1 MQVFEEGRGTGWQH
15 IYFKIEYETTRS
27 GPNVGIKYKIT
38 WDIDKY
44 YYFGYNLVAEV
55 WVEGTNY
62 GRQIKANTPNRG
74 SGTAYFPDSGYL
86 WFNKGYATN
95 AINGNRVKIYSTNGG
110 TPNVDTGAE
119 TTFAAPTGAIAS
131 EIKNS
136 IDLNIGNSLNITISD
151 ITNVNYTYNLYLYV
165 QETNDVYTQVATKN
179 TTSKNFVWDLSSIIN
194 TLYSKLSTR
203 NSAKIRIKLETRLNN
218 TLIGYTIKEGNCY
231 VLNSNPNAIS
241 FTILKAETNT
251 EITSIVAGYGPY
263 NPNSN
268 VKIRIPK
275 IANSNGKNSA
285 TLKEAVLE
293 VGNSTNRIPITTL
306 VGTGNYEVALTD
318 PFNLNDDEYVNG
330 KAKAMLSVVDSRGNK
345 TTTTKEIS
353 ATKLVLPQITS
364 VDFKRDN
371 GVDTKTKMI
380 VKGKLGTYNLY
391 TNLGLQYYLDDGGEI
406 GNMTKY
412 RISLTSSNVNTNNG
426 TFSYEGYIN
435 GDLGAE
441 GFTSNQAFPV
451 LVRVYTNITYSLD
464 NEGLVYSSVPTGEI
478 LMHYSKQ
485 YKAIGIGQKYNNA
498 NGGKI
503 QIEGLPIFGTS
514 YSSSSEQK
522 VGIWEDGK
530 QLYRKV
536 IKGKTATDNDSTY
549 INVGNIKIHMIN
561 GNVIRGDGYKFF
573 IPFNENGQSYIVV
586 FQMPDTRLRIIA
598 KNSSNGFRNSEY
610 NLVIEYTK
618 N

>member
-44 YYFGYNLVAEV
+44 YFFGYNLVAEV

-74 SGTAYFPDSGYL
+74 SGTAYFPDLGYL

-95 AINGNRVKIYSTNGG
+95 AINGNRVKVYSTNGG
-110 TPNVDTGAE
+110 TPNIDTGE
-119 TTFAAPTGAIAS
+119 EVVLAAPTGAVAS

-136 IDLNIGNSLNITISD
+136 IDLNIGNSLNVTIND

-165 QETNDVYTQVATKN
+165 LEASNAYTQVATKI
-179 TTSKNFVWDLSSIIN
+179 TTSKNFVWDLSSITS

-345 TTTTKEIS
+345 TTTTKEI
-353 ATKLVLPQITS
+353 TVEKLVLPQITS
-364 VDFKRDN
+364 VNFKRDN

-391 TNLGLQYYLDDGGEI
+391 TGLGLRYDLGEGDDA
-406 GNMTKY
+406 TTY
-412 RISLTSSNVNTNNG
+412 RIPLTGSNINTSNG
-426 TFSYEGYIN
+426 TFNYEGYIN

-441 GFTSNQAFPV
+441 GFTFNQAFSVPV
-451 LVRVYTNITYSLD
+451 IVYTNLTYGFTGNFVSAT
-464 NEGLVYSSVPTGEI
+464 VPTGDI
-478 LMHYSKQ
+478 IVHYSKQ
-485 YKAIGIGQKYNNA
+485 HNAIGIGEKYNNA
-498 NGGKI
+498 NGGKM
-503 QIEGLPIFGTS
+503 QIGGLPILE
-514 YSSSSEQK
+514 YE
-522 VGIWEDGK
+522 
-530 QLYRKV
+530 
-536 IKGKTATDNDSTY
+536 
-549 INVGNIKIHMIN
+549 
-561 GNVIRGDGYKFF
+561 
-573 IPFNENGQSYIVV
+573 VV
-586 FQMPDTRLRIIA
+586 DTW
-598 KNSSNGFRNSEY
+598 
-610 NLVIEYTK
+610 
-618 N
+618 